1 MIGNIVGGVVGGILG
16 GSKGV
21 QVKGTVVLMQK
32 NVLDFNDLAGNV
44 IDGLFELLGQ
54 GVTFQ
59 LVSATVGDPDNG
71 NRGVVGEA
79 ASLQYLGHLPSLAA
93 GESKYSVTFQW
104 QENHG
109 IPGAVI
115 VKNKHATQFFLKTL
129 TLDNFPGKGRIHFVC
144 NSWVYPASK
153 YKYDRVFFANT
164 TYLLAD
170 TPEPLKPY
178 RQDELRNLRGQ
189 DVTGELKEWDRV
201 YDYAYYNDLGSPD
214 QGANHVR
221 PILGGSAEYPYPRRG
236 KTGRAPTKTDPKTE
250 SRLPLLNL
258 NIYVPRD
265 ERFGHLKMGDFLT
278 YAIKAISTGLLP
290 TLQAIFDITPNEFDS
305 FEEVLSLYEN
315 GLPVP
320 QIPLLDELRQR
331 IPFEMIR
338 ELLRTEKGQ
347 NFLKLPKPHVIQ
359 VDKNAWRTDEEF
371 GREMLAGVD
380 PLIVSRLDNFPPI
393 SQLDSDKYGN
403 QHSTITAAHIEHN
416 LEGLT
421 VDEALRSYRLFILD
435 HHDALMP
442 YLGRINSGSNK
453 IYATRTLLFLKEDST
468 LKPLAIELS
477 LPHPDGEQ
485 FGAVSKV
492 YTPAETGVEG
502 SIWQLAKA
510 YVDVNDSGVHQL
522 ISHWLNT
529 HAVLEPFVIATNRH
543 LSVVHPIS
551 KLLTPHYRDTMN
563 INALARQTLIN
574 AGGILETTVFP
585 GKYAMEMSAV
595 IYRNWNF
602 VEQALPTELIKRGV
616 AVQEGDGLRLL
627 IKDYPYAV
635 DGLAIW
641 NAIQT
646 WVTEYCSIYYPS
658 DEAVKADTELRAIQM
673 SSDHQI
679 HFGGPLTTGPPASG
693 EHPLHNETHDKRP
706 AAVSERYWQLF
717 NDPGLTPPGDTPAG
731 PSQVSPEAFHDL
743 AHQVRALTSIVQT
756 IVPIVSPQAPSH
768 ATRPTQQR
776 EPPVRTHAPLP
787 ELPISPRNPATR
799 PGSREAEDTASR
811 LEPEAPTADS
821 TNALRAQLR
830 LVSQKLDEV
839 QQEVRKS
846 KGELGVDGHQG
857 SPFTPEIQEQTIPP
871 HFRLPLLDAYDGA
884 ADPADHVAAFRA
896 QMALYGT
903 SDALICRAFPTTLRG
918 PAHAWYSSLKPG
930 TVASFDQLAKDFELN
945 FLAYVRPKPSMALLL
960 GLNQKEDEPLSHFVN
975 RFTTFFW
982 SLVERPPAA
991 VPEMLQRASQFVAAE
1006 TWMAGKRE
1014 DHKKVKSEP
1023 PRQPQPLA
1031 SRRRTN
1037 RPESGPPPPALN
1049 SSQTEIF
1056 LHEKGKGLLKD
1067 PHPMRNPRELVD
1079 CSRYC
1084 RFHRQHG
1091 HDTEQCYEL
1100 KRQIEELILR
1110 GHLGQYLRPNKE
1122 RSPRPEGP
1130 IE

>member
-1 MIGNIVGGVVGGILG
+1 MFGNIVGGVVGGVAGGVGDVVGGILG

-21 QVKGTVVLMQK
+21 QVKGTVVLMPK

-44 IDGLFELLGQ
+44 IDALFDILGQ
-54 GVTFQ
+54 NVTFQ
-59 LVSATVGDPDNG
+59 LVSATVGDPNNG
-71 NRGVVGEA
+71 NRGVVGSP
-79 ASLQYLGHLPSLAA
+79 ASLQYLGRLPSLAA
-93 GESKYSVTFQW
+93 GESRFSVTFQW
-104 QENHG
+104 EENKG

-144 NSWVYPASK
+144 NSWVYPANK
-153 YKYDRVFFANT
+153 YRYDRIFFANT
-164 TYLLAD
+164 TYLPGA
-170 TPEPLKPY
+170 TPAPLKPY
-178 RQDELRNLRGQ
+178 RQDELLNLRGQ

-214 QGANHVR
+214 QGANLVR

-236 KTGRAPTKTDPKTE
+236 KTSRPPTKTDPNSE
-250 SRLPLLNL
+250 SRLPQLDL

-393 SQLDSDKYGN
+393 SQLDSNKYGN

-442 YLGRINSGSNK
+442 YLARINSGSNK

-510 YVDVNDSGVHQL
+510 YVGVNDSGVHQL

-641 NAIQT
+641 NAIHT

-658 DEAVKADTELRAIQM
+658 DDAVKADTELLAWWKEVREVGHGDKKDEPWWPTMQTVLE
-673 SSDHQI
+673 
-679 HFGGPLTTGPPASG
+679 LTDSCTIIIWIASA
-693 EHPLHNETHDKRP
+693 LH
-706 AAVSERYWQLF
+706 AAVNFGQYPYAGYLPNRPTISRRLMPE
-717 NDPGLTPPGDTPAG
+717 PGTPEYQELEKNPDKVFLRTITNQMQTILGVSLIEILSTHASDEVYLGQRDTPEWTTDG
-731 PSQVSPEAFHDL
+731 K
-743 AHQVRALTSIVQT
+743 ALTAFQRFGAALRSIEAE
-756 IVPIVSPQAPSH
+756 IVS
-768 ATRPTQQR
+768 
-776 EPPVRTHAPLP
+776 
-787 ELPISPRNPATR
+787 RN
-799 PGSREAEDTASR
+799 GD
-811 LEPEAPTADS
+811 
-821 TNALRAQLR
+821 
-830 LVSQKLDEV
+830 
-839 QQEVRKS
+839 
-846 KGELGVDGHQG
+846 
-857 SPFTPEIQEQTIPP
+857 
-871 HFRLPLLDAYDGA
+871 
-884 ADPADHVAAFRA
+884 
-896 QMALYGT
+896 
-903 SDALICRAFPTTLRG
+903 
-918 PAHAWYSSLKPG
+918 SSLKNRNG
-930 TVASFDQLAKDFELN
+930 AAKVPYYLLF
-945 FLAYVRPKPSMALLL
+945 PS
-960 GLNQKEDEPLSHFVN
+960 G
-975 RFTTFFW
+975 
-982 SLVERPPAA
+982 
-991 VPEMLQRASQFVAAE
+991 E
-1006 TWMAGKRE
+1006 TGITAKGI
-1014 DHKKVKSEP
+1014 P
-1023 PRQPQPLA
+1023 
-1031 SRRRTN
+1031 
-1037 RPESGPPPPALN
+1037 N
-1049 SSQTEIF
+1049 SISI
-1056 LHEKGKGLLKD
+1056 
-1067 PHPMRNPRELVD
+1067 
-1079 CSRYC
+1079 
-1084 RFHRQHG
+1084 
-1091 HDTEQCYEL
+1091 
-1100 KRQIEELILR
+1100 
-1110 GHLGQYLRPNKE
+1110 
-1122 RSPRPEGP
+1122 
-1130 IE
+1130 